1 MNPIRG
7 IPLRGFLILLML
19 WLGAVPPRGVADE
32 TAQRRA
38 EQIQRA
44 LRAGNTAL
52 SEDELDR
59 AQRFFEAVLRT
70 EPQNREARFGMGTL
84 HIQAGDYPSAID
96 VLEELAEEFPQDY
109 MVQNNLAWV
118 YATAEDAQF
127 RDGDRAVALAQQALL
142 NEPNSH
148 HVWGTLTRAHFEAGN
163 YDQSLRAARQA
174 LQLSQRQGADAQSVQ
189 DYREQ
194 LEQSQRAAQALS
206 ITD

>member
-1 MNPIRG
+1 MNPIRS

-19 WLGAVPPRGVADE
+19 WLAAVPLRGVADE

-44 LRAGNTAL
+44 LRAGNMAL
-52 SEDELDR
+52 IEDDLDR

-70 EPQNREARFGMGTL
+70 EPRNREARFGMGTL
-84 HIQAGDYPSAID
+84 HIQTGDYPSAID
-96 VLEELAEEFPQDY
+96 ILEELAEEFPQDF
-109 MVQNNLAWV
+109 MVHNNLAWV

-148 HVWGTLTRAHFEAGN
+148 HVWSTLSQAHFETGN
-163 YDQSLRAARQA
+163 YDQSFRAARQA

-189 DYREQ
+189 DYRQ
-194 LEQSQRAAQALS
+194 QVDRSQRAAQALS
-206 ITD
+206 IVD